1 MAECQSC
8 QYPSADSLLVLPPE
22 VLLDIIHLLRP
33 AKKDWDAL
41 RCSCRVQRE
50 LVGSCITRAVITH
63 GMKRLGFPKH
73 GLMRQLLM
81 EGGPG
86 AWLFGGEQDVKCTLG
101 ALQLHPGA
109 AACIEA
115 VELHVSGSCYEAVLV
130 ANLGEVPWNTAGV
143 LYR

>member
-1 MAECQSC
+1 
-8 QYPSADSLLVLPPE
+8 
-22 VLLDIIHLLRP
+22 
-33 AKKDWDAL
+33 
-41 RCSCRVQRE
+41 
-50 LVGSCITRAVITH
+50 
-63 GMKRLGFPKH
+63 MKRLSFPKH

-86 AWLFGGEQDVKCTLG
+86 AWLFGGEQDVRCTLG
-101 ALQLHPGA
+101 ALQLHPDA